1 MYVCINA
8 MLLRVLCVVLLYIG
22 RDRGICGVTA
32 WMPLSD
38 GKRLL
43 LLDALT
49 LKVIRPGQI
58 EHILLTL

>member
-1 MYVCINA
+1 MCSFVIYRPGLGY
-8 MLLRVLCVVLLYIG
+8 MWS
-22 RDRGICGVTA
+22 VTA
-32 WMPLSD
+32 WMVLSD

-49 LKVIRPGQI
+49 LKVIRPGQS